1 MKNINFKY
9 LWLGLALVAAAA
21 GAVEFRPT
29 QRLADQGPKV
39 NLEAMIPAQF
49 GEWHIDDLGSNQ
61 LVNPQTQA
69 AIDKI
74 YTQVL
79 SRTYVNAEGYRI
91 MLMLPYGADQSDDMG
106 VHDPAGCYPAQG
118 FRILGNRK
126 DLIKTVYGFIPA
138 RRMEA
143 ENGPRYE
150 PVTYWSTIGN
160 KAVND
165 DWDRKLAQLS
175 YVLDGQIP
183 DGLLFRVS
191 SIDPDAER
199 AYRTQDAFINALL
212 QALARD
218 ARVRVAGM
226 TSGQSAPDPF
236 ASP

>member
-1 MKNINFKY
+1 MKFINFKY
-9 LWLGLALVAAAA
+9 LWLGLALMAAAA

-29 QRLADQGPKV
+29 QRLAEQGPKV
-39 NLEAMIPAQF
+39 DLEAMIPQRF
-49 GEWHIDDLGSNQ
+49 GQWRVDEATGNQ

-79 SRTYVNAEGYRI
+79 SRTYINDEGYRV
-91 MLMLPYGADQSDDMG
+91 MLMMPYGADQSDDMG

-143 ENGPRYE
+143 ENGARHE
-150 PVTYWSTIGN
+150 PVTYWSTVGN

-175 YVLDGQIP
+175 YVLEGNVP

-191 SIDPDAER
+191 SVDPHADR
-199 AYRTQDAFINALL
+199 AYQTQDKFINDLLNALPGTDMS
-212 QALARD
+212 RI
-218 ARVRVAGM
+218 AGLRK
-226 TSGQSAPDPF
+226 
-236 ASP
+236 

>member
-1 MKNINFKY
+1 MKFINFKY
-9 LWLGLALVAAAA
+9 LWLGLALMAAAA

-29 QRLADQGPKV
+29 QRLTEQGPKV
-39 NLEAMIPAQF
+39 DLEAMIPQRF
-49 GEWHIDDLGSNQ
+49 GQWRVDDATGNQ

-79 SRTYVNAEGYRI
+79 SRTYINAEGYRV
-91 MLMLPYGADQSDDMG
+91 MLMMPYGADQSDDMG

-143 ENGPRYE
+143 ENGPRHE
-150 PVTYWSTIGN
+150 PVTYWSTVGN
-160 KAVND
+160 KTVND

-175 YVLDGQIP
+175 YVLEGRIP

-191 SIDPDAER
+191 SIDPDAR
-199 AYRTQDAFINALL
+199 HAYQTQDVFINALL
-212 QALARD
+212 QALAQD
-218 ARVRVAGM
+218 ARMRVAGLS
-226 TSGQSAPDPF
+226 SGQSARH
-236 ASP
+236 